1 MNDAT
6 HTPPEGLDLILAR
19 LGQMGRNEPF
29 NGWRR
34 GAAIRSSAEMLLRR
48 FEGQRCDSRAVADC
62 ARCNAVFLAKTALEL
77 VEARAALSKAGQ
89 ADGGGE

>member
-1 MNDAT
+1 MTDAT

-77 VEARAALSKAGQ
+77 VEALDAIAKAEGRSN
-89 ADGGGE
+89 G